1 MHFSKGSRISHWHA
15 SDPCMEQ
22 HFWQEVSNR
31 IVELSNLD
39 EICGGSFGH
48 LRLEM
53 PSCGRPLM
61 IVVLLQNWKCS
72 ICFHE

>member
-48 LRLEM
+48 LRLDNAQ
-53 PSCGRPLM
+53 L
-61 IVVLLQNWKCS
+61 
-72 ICFHE
+72 